1 MEHLVQLFRALANR
15 RRIEILRLLCVLGE
29 LKVSAIA
36 EAASL
41 GLTIVSGH
49 LKVLAAAGIVWRRR
63 SGRAVYYRLAG
74 SAADG
79 VTATALSVLRDTFRT
94 VGQREP
100 RRVAHADRAE
110 STTRSDAALF
120 ASFTAFTHPRRLQI
134 LRHLAREGARGVR
147 QMCGALAMSPP
158 ACLRHLDK
166 LGRRAFVRRRAAGRD
181 VAYMQAAGRGPVA
194 RSLLRAV
201 LEAVGAAPE

>member
-1 MEHLVQLFRALANR
+1 MEHVVQLFRALANR
-15 RRIEILRLLCVLGE
+15 RRIAILRLLCVLGE

-49 LKVLAAAGIVWRRR
+49 LKLLVAAGILWRRR

-79 VTATALSVLRDTFRT
+79 VTATALSVLRDTFRAL
-94 VGQREP
+94 GSREP
-100 RRVAHADRAE
+100 RRVARADRAE
-110 STTRSDAALF
+110 SRTRSDVALF

-134 LRHLAREGARGVR
+134 LRHLAREGARGIPE
-147 QMCGALAMSPP
+147 MCAALAMSPP

-166 LGRRAFVRRRAAGRD
+166 LARRGFIRRRAVGRS
-181 VAYMQAAGRGPVA
+181 VAYEQTRGHGSVA
-194 RSLLRAV
+194 RSLLGAV
-201 LEAVGAAPE
+201 LEAVGGTGD